1 MYLFISMQQQGVSN
15 KTKKCILIKKNM
27 YNFKKKSITSQCVYM
42 MFDPEHF
49 LASEKLCRWF

>member
-1 MYLFISMQQQGVSN
+1 MFISIQQQGVSN
-15 KTKKCILIKKNM
+15 KTKKRIVIKKYGI
-27 YNFKKKSITSQCVYM
+27 YNKKSITSQCVYM